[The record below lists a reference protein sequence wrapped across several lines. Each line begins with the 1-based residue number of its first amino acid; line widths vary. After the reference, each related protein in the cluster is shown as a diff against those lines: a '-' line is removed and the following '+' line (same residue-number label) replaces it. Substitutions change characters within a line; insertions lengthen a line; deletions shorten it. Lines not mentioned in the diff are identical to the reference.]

1 MSEIPTVIIRP
12 KSKWY
17 LLNLKELWESRELF
31 YILAWRDLKIR
42 YKQTFVG
49 VGWVLFQPLV
59 TTLIFTVFFGN
70 FAKIP
75 SQNLPYPVF
84 VLLGLIFWGFFSTA
98 LSHAA
103 SSFIENDTLVRK
115 VYFPREVLPLS
126 SIVTACIDFLVS
138 FVMLIGLLIFYQVAV
153 SPAFLIMLVIG
164 FFITI
169 VSASGIGLLL
179 ASINIKYR
187 DVRYI
192 LPFFLQLMMFV
203 TPVIYPL
210 NIVRPSFQYILALNP
225 MTGVIDGLR
234 TSLATGTII
243 NPQAVAL
250 SLLASFVILLLGLLY
265 FRRTESFFA
274 DII

>member
-1 MSEIPTVIIRP
+1 MQTESVLIIRP
-12 KSKWY
+12 KAKWHFI
-17 LLNLKELWESRELF
+17 NVKELWDARELF
-31 YILAWRDLKIR
+31 YILAWRDIKIR

-59 TTLIFTVFFGN
+59 STIIFTVFFGN

-75 SQNLPYPVF
+75 SQDLPYPVF
-84 VLLGLIFWGFFSTA
+84 VLLGLVFWGFFSTA

-103 SSFIENDTLVRK
+103 SSFIENDQLVRK
-115 VYFPREVLPLS
+115 VYFPREILPLS
-126 SIVTACIDFLVS
+126 SVVTACIDFLVS
-138 FVMLIGLLIFYQVAV
+138 FVMLLVVGAFYRVHISAAFMLMLLIGLC
-153 SPAFLIMLVIG
+153 
-164 FFITI
+164 ITI
-169 VSASGIGLLL
+169 ISASGIGLLL

-192 LPFFLQLMMFV
+192 LPFFLQLMIFV

-210 NIVRPSFQYILALNP
+210 NIVRPSFQFFLALNP

-234 TSLATGTII
+234 TSLATGVIAHPETLGI
-243 NPQAVAL
+243 
-250 SLLASFVILLLGLLY
+250 SLLASVIVFCIGILY
-265 FRRTESFFA
+265 FRKTESFFA